1 MGVKYSAS
9 DSALLMEAMT
19 NNVQLANEVTDRLS
33 SGCNHLIA
41 TLNSGELQGAAYT
54 AGQGLFSEII
64 IPSIQK
70 LQAAVDDIQTELN
83 SYRSADSIIS
93 GFGSLDLEQLK
104 KLKKLKERQLK
115 EIQKQI
121 SDHEDFFHL
130 VGSFVTGNIETN
142 LTQLSALYTFE
153 DNLALGIKE
162 LQDKIEKLEWFVAE
176 VSNYFSD
183 SLSVLNLAIQGATQ
197 LSQIVVDSN
206 GNYYTDGLD
215 MNWLTKLKDEKI
227 ENHTLEQET
236 AINEKYIEKQ
246 TIVKDYVETYGLDKD
261 VAEILYN
268 LQQNILEK
276 AKNKGWSKEK
286 ILYEYNRLIASVS
299 YARTSWAGVAG
310 TLKEPDLSKALE
322 KYGLDQ
328 EDIGLLKDRIG
339 KQHTNGGQSKDLVHE
354 AVQIAAFTKQS
365 ISDRDLS
372 KPSGWSELLASIA
385 SKVGN
390 RPMTSPGIRGIY
402 EGIKLDGIDFEN
414 YESSLKGDIDSGRY
428 DDGDFNSDLDAMN
441 YYNRV
446 QKETV
451 KNEDIFRIQAQYNH
465 EVATN
470 QLNRVDE
477 FYTHLGHG
485 DKTAGKEILNLIVD
499 IPTPGQWYIGSTR
512 TKSEEQSV
520 SDFYD
525 YLERGGERNVGT

>member
-83 SYRSADSIIS
+83 SYRNADSTIS

-153 DNLALGIKE
+153 DNLALDIKE

-227 ENHTLEQET
+227 ENHTLDQGT
-236 AINEKYIEKQ
+236 ATNESNTEKQ
-246 TIVKDYVETYGLDKD
+246 
-261 VAEILYN
+261 
-268 LQQNILEK
+268 
-276 AKNKGWSKEK
+276 
-286 ILYEYNRLIASVS
+286 
-299 YARTSWAGVAG
+299 
-310 TLKEPDLSKALE
+310 
-322 KYGLDQ
+322 
-328 EDIGLLKDRIG
+328 
-339 KQHTNGGQSKDLVHE
+339 
-354 AVQIAAFTKQS
+354 
-365 ISDRDLS
+365 
-372 KPSGWSELLASIA
+372 SE
-385 SKVGN
+385 
-390 RPMTSPGIRGIY
+390 R
-402 EGIKLDGIDFEN
+402 
-414 YESSLKGDIDSGRY
+414 
-428 DDGDFNSDLDAMN
+428 
-441 YYNRV
+441 
-446 QKETV
+446 
-451 KNEDIFRIQAQYNH
+451 
-465 EVATN
+465 
-470 QLNRVDE
+470 
-477 FYTHLGHG
+477 
-485 DKTAGKEILNLIVD
+485 
-499 IPTPGQWYIGSTR
+499 
-512 TKSEEQSV
+512 
-520 SDFYD
+520 
-525 YLERGGERNVGT
+525 